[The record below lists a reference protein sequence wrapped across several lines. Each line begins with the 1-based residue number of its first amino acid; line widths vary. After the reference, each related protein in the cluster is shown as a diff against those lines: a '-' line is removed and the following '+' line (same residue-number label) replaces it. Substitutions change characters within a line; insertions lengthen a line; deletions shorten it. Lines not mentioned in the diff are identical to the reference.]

1 MYLRKQT
8 LEELN
13 LGELATCSDST
24 LDETAEVKLGLQKWS
39 SWLLPQLVQHYS
51 SWRILG
57 DGKSTV
63 LANCQTPQQRGLWR
77 LLRVTRSKLVKSQN
91 KNSQY
96 SQLVPLFLLAHKRY
110 NNRSYESWRD
120 YPQLEWLVEPE
131 LLLAMQHE
139 PPLLDGDELREI
151 IESGLTTL
159 DGKPKDPITTH
170 KLTGIP
176 KTGHKFSELPRLQ
189 VVMLTQIWLAH
200 PQIRHN
206 DMILDPTNW
215 DNMPQPLIDWQPIKN
230 TSQQTAENL
239 VTAPWATV

>member
-13 LGELATCSDST
+13 LGELATCSDNT
-24 LDETAEVKLGLQKWS
+24 LDETAQIKLGLQKWS
-39 SWLLPQLVQHYS
+39 SWMLPQLVQHYS
-51 SWRILG
+51 SWRILA

-77 LLRVTRSKLVKSQN
+77 LLRVTRSSLLKSQN
-91 KNSQY
+91 KNSEY

-131 LLLAMQHE
+131 LLLAMQHQ
-139 PPLLDGDELREI
+139 PPQLDRDELLSI
-151 IESGLTTL
+151 LDDGLTTL
-159 DGKPKDPITTH
+159 AGKPKDPTTTH

-176 KTGHKFSELPRLQ
+176 KTGHKFSGLPRLQ
-189 VVMLTQIWLAH
+189 VVMLSQIWLAH
-200 PQIRHN
+200 PSIRHN
-206 DMILDPTNW
+206 NMILDPTNW
-215 DNMPQPLIDWQPIKN
+215 DNMPPALIDWQPIKN
-230 TSQQTAENL
+230 SVQQTAPET
-239 VTAPWATV
+239 VTSPWTTV